1 MRILIVNRAMG
12 TLFGGGETFDSNAAR
27 YLTEAGHRVKILS
40 GRPLFGNPRNVFPDL
55 DVDYVGVPNI
65 RHLAYGTERI
75 SNKLSTAF
83 YYMDIALFERRAM
96 SWLAA
101 GGRHSDYDV
110 VQVCGLFGLA
120 KHILTRWGIPTI
132 GWLPG
137 IPSRRVRKKIKQLAD
152 VPGFR
157 LFSRGDPVRFI
168 EQNMGLDVATI
179 EPGLDLD
186 AIAIATDGARSV
198 RSRLD
203 IPEDAVLGVTVAR
216 LVPVK
221 NIDFLLDGLRSTIDR
236 VAGLHH
242 LIIGDGPLRSALERR
257 ARSLDLRRLVHFVGH
272 QSPEPLHEMLAASD
286 VFVLPSRYENFSN
299 AVLEAMAHGLPVI
312 GTQVGYLQDLIRD
325 SGAGVAV
332 PLGDVASMSN
342 AIGNMAANEGRR
354 KEYSKRGR
362 EFARQF
368 AWPRIADKLVS
379 LYEDA
384 RGAGRIG

>member
-12 TLFGGGETFDSNAAR
+12 TLFGGGESFDSNAAR
-27 YLTEAGHRVKILS
+27 YLTKAGHRVKILS
-40 GRPLFGNPRNVFPDL
+40 GKPLLGHPRNVFPDL

-65 RHLAYGTERI
+65 RGLAYGTESI
-75 SNKLSTAF
+75 NNKLSAAF
-83 YYMDIALFERRAM
+83 YYMDLALFERRALG
-96 SWLAA
+96 WLATN
-101 GGRHSDYDV
+101 GRHSEYDV

-120 KHILTRWGIPTI
+120 ERILTRWGTPTI
-132 GWLPG
+132 AWLPG
-137 IPSRRVRKKIKQLAD
+137 IPSKRVRKKIKRLAD

-168 EQNMGLDVATI
+168 EQNMGLDVVTI

-186 AIAIATDGARSV
+186 AIALAADGAQSV

-221 NIDFLLDGLRSTIDR
+221 NIDFLLDGLALAIDR

-242 LIIGDGPLRSALERR
+242 LIVGDGPLRSALERR
-257 ARSLDLRRLVHFVGH
+257 ARSLDLQRLVHFVGH
-272 QSPEPLHEMLAASD
+272 QNPKPLHEMLAASD
-286 VFVLPSRYENFSN
+286 VFVLSSRYENFSN

-332 PLGDVASMSN
+332 PLGDANSMSN
-342 AIGNMAANEGRR
+342 AICDMAADAGQRR
-354 KEYSKRGR
+354 EYSKRGR
-362 EFARQF
+362 EFAKQF
-368 AWPRIADKLVS
+368 AWPTIAGKLLS
-379 LYEDA
+379 LYKDA
-384 RGAGRIG
+384 QGAHRIG